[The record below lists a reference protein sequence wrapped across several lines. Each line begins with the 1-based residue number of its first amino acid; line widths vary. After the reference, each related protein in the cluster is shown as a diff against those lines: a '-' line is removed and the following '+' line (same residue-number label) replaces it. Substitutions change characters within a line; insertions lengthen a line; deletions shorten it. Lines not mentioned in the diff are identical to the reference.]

1 MIYEYLIFNILVIS
15 GPFIL
20 GSLKPFYFIPHWPR
34 VFLSALLIGIP
45 YLVWD
50 SLVTGLH
57 WEFNYNYIL
66 GITLLNLPLEEI
78 LFFFTVP
85 AACLFSWEMI
95 IRRTA
100 ERQFTWL
107 KKIRIVLLFLPFAGL
122 LIYLNGQHYSGL
134 ATVFLGLAILL
145 DMFLKTDLFLQR
157 RFYGYFLLVVFFT
170 LVFNGYLTWRP
181 VVVYN
186 DTYMSGWRIYT
197 IPVEDFG
204 YGFSLIYLNTIVFQK
219 LRGVRF
225 PLAGRM
231 PLPVK

>member
-15 GPFIL
+15 GPLIL
-20 GSLKPFYFIPHWPR
+20 GNLKPFYFVPHWPR
-34 VFLSALLIGIP
+34 VFLSALIIGIP

-50 SLVTGLH
+50 NLVTGLH

-66 GITLLNLPLEEI
+66 GITLQNLPLEEI

-100 ERQFTWL
+100 DRQFTWL
-107 KKIRIVLLFLPFAGL
+107 KKIRIALLFLPIAGL
-122 LIYLNGQHYSGL
+122 QIYLNGQHYTGL

-157 RFYGYFLLVVFFT
+157 RFSGYFLLVMFFT

-186 DTYMSGWRIYT
+186 DTYMSGWRIFT

-219 LRGVRF
+219 LRAVRF
-225 PLAGRM
+225 PVASRM